1 MPGVSVTIESLAHGG
16 DGVGRLPDGRAV
28 FVPLSCPGDE
38 AEIEVTEDHGRWA
51 RGTITRLVRP
61 SDARVEPP
69 CPYFGTCGG
78 CSWQHVD
85 YEQQLRAKHRNLTD
99 LLTRI
104 GRLENPPV
112 GEPDASGPPYGYRNR
127 IELTVRPAV
136 RGVTVGFLRAGSDEL
151 LPIDACPLLPA
162 QHQRLPKALA
172 GALSFLAPRGA
183 DSVVRVTVRVASSGE
198 IAVVLWTP
206 AGPFPRHIAATVLA
220 QATGARNIARL
231 VIRGTPERRDVSAV
245 ETLAGPGVWREVLG
259 GDRYTVSPPAFFQVN
274 SAAAARLREIAVD
287 LLGADGTMR
296 VADLYAGVGTF
307 TLPIARVAGETLAV
321 EMSRFALSDLR
332 RNLADARLDADIVPG
347 DAAYAL
353 PDVGHVD
360 AALIDPPR
368 SGLSDK
374 AMRALTGARI
384 GRLVYVSCD
393 PATLARD
400 VKLLVGSGYEPQRF
414 VPVDLYPQTYHLET
428 VALLQ
433 RR

>member
-1 MPGVSVTIESLAHGG
+1 MPNVPVTIESLAHGG
-16 DGVGRLPDGRAV
+16 DGVGRLPDGRTV

-51 RGTITRLVRP
+51 RGAIARLVRA
-61 SDARVEPP
+61 SADRVEPP

-78 CSWQHVD
+78 CSWQHIG
-85 YEQQLRAKHRNLTD
+85 YTRQLQAKRQNLTD
-99 LLTRI
+99 VLTRI
-104 GRLENPPV
+104 GRMQDPPV
-112 GEPDASGPPYGYRNR
+112 EDPLAPGPPYGYRNR
-127 IELTVRPAV
+127 IELTVRPAS
-136 RGVTVGFLRAGSDEL
+136 RGVTLGFLRAGSDDL
-151 LPIDACPLLPA
+151 LPVDACLLLPE
-162 QHQRLPKALA
+162 QYRGLPKALA

-183 DSVVRVTVRVASSGE
+183 DSVVRVTVRVARSGE
-198 IAVVLWTP
+198 TAVELWTP
-206 AGPFPRHIAATVLA
+206 AGPFPRHLAATVLA
-220 QATGARNIARL
+220 KATGAKTVARL

-245 ETLAGPGVWREVLG
+245 ETLAGPGVWREALG
-259 GDRYTVSPPAFFQVN
+259 SDRYTVSPPSFFQVN
-274 SAAAARLREIAVD
+274 TPAAARLRDVAID

-307 TLPIARVAGETLAV
+307 TLPIARVAGETVAV
-321 EMSRFALSDLR
+321 EMSRYALSDLR
-332 RNLADARLDADIVPG
+332 RNLADSRLDADIVPG
-347 DAAYAL
+347 DAAHSL
-353 PDVGHVD
+353 PDIGHVD
-360 AALIDPPR
+360 AAVIDPPR

-374 AMRALTGARI
+374 AMRALLDARI

-400 VKLLVGSGYEPQRF
+400 VQHLVTSGYEPLRF